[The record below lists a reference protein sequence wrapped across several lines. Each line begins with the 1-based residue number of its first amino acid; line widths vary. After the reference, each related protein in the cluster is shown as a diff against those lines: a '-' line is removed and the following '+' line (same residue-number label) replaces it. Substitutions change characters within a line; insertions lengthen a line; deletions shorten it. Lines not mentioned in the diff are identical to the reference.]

1 MSIGGTLAE
10 ARERAGLS
18 VEEVAQATRIRRAL
32 ITAMEQDD
40 FSGMGGDFY
49 ARGHLRTVAT
59 KLGLD
64 PAPLLKEFD
73 ATRPVPSP
81 RASEVF
87 EAETIRPDRRGPNWS
102 AAMAAALVLILIYGI
117 AQVVTGNSRPAE
129 DAFPG
134 TSGSTSDSGS
144 TSRSPST
151 TPSPTGSAIARAPR
165 DRVTVVLT
173 ARGTSWV
180 QATTATGKQL
190 FEGIVEDRTLT
201 FTDRT
206 LVRLV
211 VGNAGA
217 VSLTVN
223 GRELG
228 APGKPGEVARVEFT
242 REDPAAG

>member
-1 MSIGGTLAE
+1 MSIGRTLAE
-10 ARERAGLS
+10 ARQQAGLT

-32 ITAMEQDD
+32 IVAMEQDD

-64 PAPLLKEFD
+64 PEPLLREFD
-73 ATRPVPSP
+73 QTRPVPVP

-87 EAETIRPDRRGPNWS
+87 EAERIRPDRRGPNWS
-102 AAMAAALVLILIYGI
+102 AAMAAALVLVLVYGVF
-117 AQVVTGNSRPAE
+117 QVVTGGSRPA
-129 DAFPG
+129 DDVLPG
-134 TSGSTSDSGS
+134 ATG
-144 TSRSPST
+144 SRSTTASPT
-151 TPSPTGSAIARAPR
+151 PAGTPSPTGSAIARAPR

-180 QATTATGKQL
+180 QATNATGEQL
-190 FEGIVEDRTLT
+190 FQGLVEDRTLT
-201 FTDRT
+201 FTDSN

-217 VSLTVN
+217 VTLTVN
-223 GRELG
+223 GREVG

-242 REDPAAG
+242 RDDPAAG